1 MASAWRVERVVGA
14 RPRCKEGALM
24 EITVDCT
31 INIEAQP
38 SSDLRKLRAEI
49 DRVLLAREVRVAP
62 DDANVRESV
71 IDHVIGVR

>member
-1 MASAWRVERVVGA
+1 
-14 RPRCKEGALM
+14 M